1 MYLPFDVWNHIFC
14 ELPNNSVVQVM
25 RVSSAWR
32 NMANATPQLWR
43 HIHIRHPH
51 QFADP
56 AGLSQW
62 LKKSGQSPLDVVL
75 KVPPG
80 VTGLQPTL
88 ALLHDHVR
96 RFRVLDIDV
105 LDPKI
110 ADTILP
116 SLALS
121 DGTSRGNPASLLEEL
136 RISIYEDP
144 DPSPDEHKLYF
155 EHAFCLAPRLRNLTL
170 SALRLPSPSS
180 KFLSTVATFT
190 ITAGTEDESPSVLNM
205 LDTIEGI
212 PHLKYLKYTG
222 YEFFSYQ
229 NTYSLDCPRIVLLPH
244 LEAADVI
251 VPGCGLD
258 ILQCLEAL
266 SLR

>member
-1 MYLPFDVWNHIFC
+1 ML
-14 ELPNNSVVQVM
+14 
-25 RVSSAWR
+25 VSSSWR

-43 HIHIRHPH
+43 HLHIRRPH

-56 AGLSQW
+56 AGLW
-62 LKKSGQSPLDVVL
+62 KRLEKSGQCPLDVVL

-80 VTGLQPTL
+80 VIDLQPTL
-88 ALLHDHVR
+88 ALLHHHVR
-96 RFRVLDIDV
+96 QFRVLDIDV
-105 LDPKI
+105 PDPKI

-144 DPSPDEHKLYF
+144 HASPDEHKLYF
-155 EHAFCLAPRLRNLTL
+155 EHAFYPAPRLRNITL
-170 SALRLPSPSS
+170 SALRLPPPSS
-180 KFLSTVATFT
+180 KFLSTVATFA
-190 ITAGTEDESPSVLNM
+190 ITTGTEDESPSVLSM
-205 LDTIEGI
+205 LDSIEGV

-229 NTYSLDCPRIVLLPH
+229 NTYSLNHPRIVLLPH
-244 LEAADVI
+244 LEVVDVI

-258 ILQCLEAL
+258 ILQCLEAP
-266 SLR
+266 SL